1 MKTIIITGAGS
12 GMGKATAQYLAKH
25 GHKVFALDIVEQPE
39 EENIIPISVDVT
51 SMQSVEKAYEKV
63 CAQTQ
68 GVDAIVHFAGIY
80 HMDSLIEIEE
90 EELLKIFNINVF
102 GVYRVNKIFLPLL
115 LNNKGR
121 IVITSSELAPLD
133 PLPFTGLYGI
143 TKSTVEKY
151 AYALRMELNLLGIQV
166 SLLRPGAVK
175 TNMISASTK
184 ALDAMCA
191 KTKLYAYNTKKFK
204 KIVNTV
210 ESKTV
215 TPERIAKLVYK
226 IVTCQHPRYVYSVN
240 ANAYLKLLNAL
251 PDSWQV
257 AIIKKILMEKK

>member
-25 GHKVFALDIVEQPE
+25 GHKVFALDLVQPLPQ
-39 EENIIPISVDVT
+39 ENIIPIQVDVT
-51 SMQSVEKAYEKV
+51 DVHSVERAFSEIS
-63 CAQTQ
+63 AQTQ

-80 HMDSLIEIEE
+80 AMDSLVEIEE
-90 EELLKIFNINVF
+90 KDILHIFQVNFFGIYRINKV
-102 GVYRVNKIFLPLL
+102 FLPLL
-115 LNNKGR
+115 LHNKGR
-121 IVITSSELAPLD
+121 IVMTSSELAPLD
-133 PLPFTGLYGI
+133 PLPFTGLYAL

>member
-12 GMGKATAQYLAKH
+12 GMGKATAQYLAKQ
-25 GHKVFALDIVEQPE
+25 GHKVFALDIATQPA
-39 EENIIPISVDVT
+39 EENIIPVQVDVT
-51 SMQSVEKAYEKV
+51 DMQSVEEAYQKV
-63 CAQTQ
+63 CTQTQ

-90 EELLKIFNINVF
+90 KELLKIFNINVF
-102 GVYRVNKIFLPLL
+102 GVYRVNKMFLPLL
-115 LNNKGR
+115 LKNKGR

-151 AYALRMELNLLGIQV
+151 AYSLRMEVNLLGIKISV
-166 SLLRPGAVK
+166 LRPGAVK

-191 KTKLYAYNTKKFK
+191 KTKLYAYNTGKFK
-204 KIVNTV
+204 KIVNSV

-215 TPERIAKLVYK
+215 TPEQIAKLVCK
-226 IVTCQHPRYVYSVN
+226 IITCKRPKFVYAMN
-240 ANAYLKLLNAL
+240 ANGYLKLLNAL
-251 PDSWQV
+251 PDAWQV
-257 AIIKKILMEKK
+257 GIIKRILSKK

>member
-25 GHKVFALDIVEQPE
+25 GHKVFALDLVQPLPQ
-39 EENIIPISVDVT
+39 ENIIPIQVDVT
-51 SMQSVEKAYEKV
+51 DLHSVERAFSEIS
-63 CAQTQ
+63 AQTQ

-80 HMDSLIEIEE
+80 AMDSLVEIEE
-90 EELLKIFNINVF
+90 KELLKIFNINVF
-102 GVYRVNKIFLPLL
+102 GVYRVNKMFLPLL
-115 LNNKGR
+115 LKNKGR

-151 AYALRMELNLLGIQV
+151 AYSLRMEVNLLGIKV
-166 SLLRPGAVK
+166 SVLRPGAVK

-204 KIVNTV
+204 KIVNSV

-215 TPERIAKLVYK
+215 TPEQMAKLVCK
-226 IVTCQHPRYVYSVN
+226 IITCKRPKFVYAMN
-240 ANAYLKLLNAL
+240 ANGYLKLLNAL
-251 PDSWQV
+251 PDAWQV
-257 AIIKKILMEKK
+257 GIIKRILSKK

>member
-25 GHKVFALDIVEQPE
+25 GHKVFALDLVQPLPQ
-39 EENIIPISVDVT
+39 ENIIPIQVDVT
-51 SMQSVEKAYEKV
+51 DLHSVERAFSEIS
-63 CAQTQ
+63 AQTQ

-151 AYALRMELNLLGIQV
+151 AYALRMELNLLGIKV
-166 SLLRPGAVK
+166 SVLRPGAVR

-204 KIVNTV
+204 KIVNSV

-215 TPERIAKLVYK
+215 TPEQIAKLVCK
-226 IVTCQHPRYVYSVN
+226 IITCKRPKFVYAMN
-240 ANAYLKLLNAL
+240 ANGYLKLLNAL
-251 PDSWQV
+251 PDAWQV
-257 AIIKKILMEKK
+257 GIIKRILSKK

>member
-25 GHKVFALDIVEQPE
+25 GHKVFALDLVQPLPQ
-39 EENIIPISVDVT
+39 ENIIPIQVDVT
-51 SMQSVEKAYEKV
+51 DLHSVERAFSEIS
-63 CAQTQ
+63 AQTQ

-151 AYALRMELNLLGIQV
+151 AYALRMELNLLGNKV
-166 SLLRPGAVK
+166 SVLRPGAVR

-204 KIVNTV
+204 KIVNSV

-215 TPERIAKLVYK
+215 TPEQIAKLVCK
-226 IVTCQHPRYVYSVN
+226 IITCKRPKFVYAMN
-240 ANAYLKLLNAL
+240 ANGYLKLLNAL
-251 PDSWQV
+251 PDAWQV
-257 AIIKKILMEKK
+257 GIIKRILSKK

>member
-1 MKTIIITGAGS
+1 MKIIIITGAGS

-25 GHKVFALDIVEQPE
+25 GHKVFALDLVQPLPQ
-39 EENIIPISVDVT
+39 ENIIPIQVDVT
-51 SMQSVEKAYEKV
+51 DLHSVERAFSEIS
-63 CAQTQ
+63 AQTQ

-151 AYALRMELNLLGIQV
+151 AYALRMELNLLGNKV
-166 SLLRPGAVK
+166 SVLRPGAVR

-204 KIVNTV
+204 KIVNSV

-215 TPERIAKLVYK
+215 TPEQIAKLVCK
-226 IVTCQHPRYVYSVN
+226 IITCKRPKFVYAMN

-251 PDSWQV
+251 PDTWQV
-257 AIIKKILMEKK
+257 GIIKRILSKK

>member
-1 MKTIIITGAGS
+1 MKIIIITGAGS

-25 GHKVFALDIVEQPE
+25 GHKVFALDLVQPLPQ
-39 EENIIPISVDVT
+39 ENIIPIQVDVT
-51 SMQSVEKAYEKV
+51 DLHSVERAFSEIS
-63 CAQTQ
+63 AQTQ

-151 AYALRMELNLLGIQV
+151 AYALRMELNLLGIKV
-166 SLLRPGAVK
+166 SVLRPGAVR

-204 KIVNTV
+204 KIVNSV

-215 TPERIAKLVYK
+215 TPEQIAKLVCK
-226 IVTCQHPRYVYSVN
+226 IITCKRPKFVYAMN

-251 PDSWQV
+251 PDTWQV
-257 AIIKKILMEKK
+257 GIIKRILSKK